1 MTDIASEKKIDLIR
15 VMIVED
21 ESIPARYLKN
31 IIEEQ
36 GDFAVEC
43 IMPSAEEALNSIKKI
58 KPDLVFVD
66 IMLDGP
72 MSGAELALRIHRLY
86 AKILIIFMTAYSS
99 EEMVEFA
106 VESEAFA
113 YLLKPYRPK
122 EIRATLT
129 LAKAR
134 LKRYIPTALDSS
146 VALID
151 GFSYS
156 METKRLYKEGREV
169 ELTAKEL
176 ELIGMLCRECDTVVD
191 SEVILEQMGITAA
204 SLRAII
210 YRIRKD
216 TSSDLIQ
223 SVKRLG
229 YRIGII

>member
-134 LKRYIPTALDSS
+134 LKRYIPTAFDSS
-146 VALID
+146 VTLID